1 MKQRVDYIDI
11 AKGLGMLA
19 IIWGHLTNSG
29 WHYNLVYSFHIPL
42 FFFLSGLVFNPQK
55 HTDFK
60 AYVKGRVKRL
70 FIPYVLYSIIT
81 WSLWVAFLHFT
92 HKATETDI
100 YSPLL
105 QTIIAQGS
113 GGFLVHNVAL
123 WFIPCLFCV
132 EIMYFFIGKLG
143 KAWAFIV
150 SCAIAGLS
158 IFCESIWGAS
168 YSQTLPWNLDSA
180 FMALP
185 FYSVGNM
192 IGINEQWYR
201 KAQRS
206 KITTLTIALLLTAL
220 LQWCACKWGPIS
232 MGHSNFGNLWVFH
245 FRGLLGSFSTLLF
258 SMFLA
263 SVLSY
268 SSVIDKI
275 INYIKWIGKNSLDVM
290 AINNPIKGVVCTF
303 LALLLH
309 IEIEDA
315 SFSDILPAL
324 LAFVITMI
332 ACTILVWIIVYVRNK
347 GWFSL
352 SRRKIISRETKS

>member
-42 FFFLSGLVFNPQK
+42 FFFLSGLVFNSKK

-60 AYVKGRVKRL
+60 AYVKGRIKRL
-70 FIPYVLYSIIT
+70 FIPYVIYSIIT
-81 WSLWVAFLHFT
+81 WALWVGFLFYT
-92 HKATETDI
+92 HKAAETDI
-100 YSPLL
+100 YAPLL

-132 EIMYFFIGKLG
+132 EVMYFFIGKLD
-143 KAWAFIV
+143 KVWAFFV
-150 SCAIAGLS
+150 SCTVAGLS
-158 IFCESIWGAS
+158 MFFEAIWGTA

-185 FYSVGNM
+185 FYCVGNM
-192 IGINEQWYR
+192 VGINRELYE
-201 KAQRS
+201 KAKNS
-206 KITTLTIALLLTAL
+206 KLVTLAIALFLTAL
-220 LQWCACKWGPIS
+220 LQWCANRWGPIS
-232 MGHSNFGNLWVFH
+232 MGHSNFGNQWVFH

-263 SVLSY
+263 SILNQ
-268 SSVIDKI
+268 SSLIDKI

-290 AINNPIKGVVCTF
+290 AINNPIKGVVCTY
-303 LALLLH
+303 LAALLH

-315 SFSDILPAL
+315 SFSEIPPAL
-324 LAFVITMI
+324 LAFAITMI

-347 GWFSL
+347 GWFS
-352 SRRKIISRETKS
+352 ISKSK